1 MQKELVDLKE
11 RYDELIDEL
20 NLTKDSLEIEK
31 EQGKLNFGDENPS
44 QSYSQHSSTHA
55 EPT

>member
-1 MQKELVDLKE
+1 MNQRILS
-11 RYDELIDEL
+11 I
-20 NLTKDSLEIEK
+20 DSLEIEK

-55 EPT
+55 ETR

>member
-1 MQKELVDLKE
+1 MNQKILSQHS
-11 RYDELIDEL
+11 I
-20 NLTKDSLEIEK
+20 DSLEIEK